1 MILYILALG
10 SPTHPVDSTAWAA
23 WVGGYQWATF
33 RGQSYVQF
41 GPLFGHEYSHVWID
55 FRAIQDS
62 FMRGRGIDYFENSRR
77 ATYAQR
83 AYAAVNPMAW
93 TAYSSQMWGLTASDG
108 PANAT
113 LVLNG
118 NSRQFHTYWARGSR
132 CSSRTTT
139 GPSPPWPP
147 AARWHSR
154 PRSPSP
160 HCSGCGRHTGCTCS
174 RPTASATHS
183 TRPSPL
189 PAPP

>member
-1 MILYILALG
+1 MGWHPDGRFLPADWIGYNEAMILYILALG
-10 SPTHPVDSTAWAA
+10 SPSHPVDAAA
-23 WVGGYQWATF
+23 WSKWVSGCQWATF

-93 TAYSSQMWGLTASDG
+93 TAYSSQMRGLTASDG

-118 NSRQFHTYWARGSR
+118 NSRQFHTYWARGDSLFE
-132 CSSRTTT
+132 SNDDGT
-139 GPSPPWPP
+139 P
-147 AARWHSR
+147 A
-154 PRSPSP
+154 
-160 HCSGCGRHTGCTCS
+160 
-174 RPTASATHS
+174 PTAAAGAVACAAEVAV
-183 TRPSPL
+183 
-189 PAPP
+189 PALLAM